1 MLPRRLE
8 RLPRTVLGP
17 DATVLEATTFASRL
31 LGLALLPELPPG
43 YALFIP
49 QCRSVHTFGMRFAI
63 DVAFIDLSARTLR
76 VERAVP
82 PRRVLVCRGA
92 FAAIE
97 SRAGEIARFIARGP
111 ASVG

>member
-31 LGLALLPELPPG
+31 LGLAFLRSPLPPEF
-43 YALFIP
+43 ALFVP
-49 QCRSVHTFGMRFAI
+49 NCRSVHTFGMRFPI
-63 DVAFIDLSARTLR
+63 DVAFVDLAARVVR

-97 SRAGEIARFIARGP
+97 SRAGEIDRFVAR
-111 ASVG
+111 